1 MKIIYYNK
9 KIKLDAKK
17 VSFFAKFIGLMFKSS
32 NTENLLFEFKDNSKA
47 GLHSFFVFFPFLV
60 LWLGRGNKVV
70 DYKVCL
76 PFRWR
81 ISTEKP
87 FVKVIELPF
96 NNKNRKIVDFF
107 VGKERF
113 K

>member
-1 MKIIYYNK
+1 MHFYYK
-9 KIKLDAKK
+9 EKRFEIKADKTN
-17 VSFFAKFIGLMFKSS
+17 FFGRFRGLMFRSRKS
-32 NTENLLFEFKDNSKA
+32 ENLLFDFGLQGKR
-47 GLHSFFVFFPFLV
+47 GLHSIFVFFPFLV
-60 LWLGRGNKVV
+60 LWLDRGNKVV

-81 ISTEKP
+81 ISTERP